1 MTHNLHIR
9 DIRRSEFA
17 ALGRL
22 MVDAY
27 SGLAGFPTRDEQP
40 GYYEMLAKVGAFSI
54 RKGTRVLVAIAAGE
68 DLAGGVVYF
77 SDMAQYGAGGS
88 ATAVRNASG
97 IRLLAVHSRFRG
109 AGVGKALTQAC
120 IELARQA
127 GHAQVILHTTQAMQ
141 VAWRLYED
149 LGFERSGDLDFS
161 QQGLPVFGFRLALA
175 ERPRP

>member
-1 MTHNLHIR
+1 MAIDLHIR
-9 DIRRSEFA
+9 DVRQAEFGD
-17 ALGRL
+17 LGRL

-40 GYYEMLAKVGAFSI
+40 GYYEMLAKVGAFSM

-68 DLAGGVVYF
+68 ELAGGVVYF
-77 SDMAQYGAGGS
+77 SDMAQYGSGGS
-88 ATAVRNASG
+88 ATLLRDASG
-97 IRLLAVHSRFRG
+97 IRLLAVHSRFRS

-141 VAWRLYED
+141 VAWKLYEN
-149 LGFERSGDLDFS
+149 LGFVRSDDLDFS
-161 QQGLPVFGFRLALA
+161 QLGLPVFGFRLALA
-175 ERPRP
+175 AKPCP